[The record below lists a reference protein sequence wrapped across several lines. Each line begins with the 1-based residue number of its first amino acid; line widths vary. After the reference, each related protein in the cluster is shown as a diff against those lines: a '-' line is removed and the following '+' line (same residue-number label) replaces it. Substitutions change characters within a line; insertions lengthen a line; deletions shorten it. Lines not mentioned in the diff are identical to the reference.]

1 MFDGSGFEG
10 AGWLVVWPVLIP
22 LLGAALAAAAWG
34 RERTQATI
42 SIVVLGAQFISAA
55 VLFDHVWS
63 HGVVAMSMGGWPAP
77 FGIALAAD
85 PFGAFLTVVGSLV
98 ALAVVA
104 HSLGATDAEHRRAGF
119 FPLILALMAGVAGAF
134 LTSDIFNLYVWFEVT
149 LISSFGLIVLGGR
162 REQIDGAVKYAFL
175 NLIATTLL
183 LIAIGLLYGL
193 TGTLNMADLSGAVAA
208 LPQDSTLET
217 VGLLF
222 LVSLGMKAALFPLYF
237 WLPAAYHTPLPTV
250 SAIFAALLTKVG
262 VYALIRV
269 FMVVFPDS
277 AHLAREAMIW
287 VAVAT
292 MVLGALGA
300 LAESDIRRFVS
311 FTVVSGVGV
320 MVGGLAIGT
329 EAAFL
334 GTIFYIV
341 HSIIVSAALFIAAGM
356 IASAGNAT
364 RIEDLAGLYKR
375 APYLSVAFLIVGLS
389 LAGVPPL
396 AGFWPKVYLVQA
408 GLEAGSTILV
418 VGILLSGFLTLLAV
432 GRAFALIFWRA
443 APEDAPTPPAPEFGN
458 LVKGSLGA
466 LAALTFLIGLYSA
479 PVVKA
484 STRAAADLLAPDAY
498 IEAVLG
504 APRAVTASDD
514 PVLGKEVTE

>member
-1 MFDGSGFEG
+1 MFES

-22 LLGAALAAAAWG
+22 ILGAALATAAWG
-34 RERTQATI
+34 NERAQSLIGIGGLAAQFVA
-42 SIVVLGAQFISAA
+42 SIV
-55 VLFDHVWS
+55 LFSHVWS
-63 HGVVAMSMGGWPAP
+63 HGVVAMSMGGWQAP

-85 PFGAFLTVVGSLV
+85 TLGAGLTLVGSLV
-98 ALAVVA
+98 GLIVAL
-104 HSLGATDAEHRRAGF
+104 HSIGSTDADHHRAGL
-119 FPLILALMAGVAGAF
+119 FPLLLALMAGVAGAF

-193 TGTLNMADLSGAVAA
+193 TGTLNMADLAGKVAA

-217 VGLLF
+217 VALLF
-222 LVSLGMKAALFPLYF
+222 LISLGMKAALFPLYF

-262 VYALIRV
+262 VYSLIRV
-269 FMVVFPDS
+269 FSLVFPESGDI
-277 AHLAREAMIW
+277 ARDAMIW

-292 MVLGALGA
+292 MILGALGA

-329 EAAFL
+329 ELAFL
-334 GTIFYIV
+334 GTIFYFI
-341 HSIIVSAALFIAAGM
+341 HSIIISAALFIAAGM
-356 IASAGNAT
+356 IAAAGKAT
-364 RIEDLAGLYKR
+364 KIEELAGLYKR
-375 APYLSVAFLIVGLS
+375 APYLAVTFLIVGLS
-389 LAGVPPL
+389 LAGVPPF
-396 AGFWPKVYLVQA
+396 AGFWPKVYLIQA
-408 GLEAGSTILV
+408 GHEAGSALLV
-418 VGILLSGFLTLLAV
+418 VGILVSGFLTLIAV
-432 GRAFALIFWRA
+432 GRAFALMFWRTGEDE
-443 APEDAPTPPAPEFGN
+443 APVQDAGP

-466 LAALTFLIGLYSA
+466 LAVMTFVIGLYSA
-479 PVVKA
+479 PVVEMSGRSA
-484 STRAAADLLAPDAY
+484 GELLSPDAY
-498 IEAVLG
+498 INTVLNPTMAIRPEDVPTTVLSEAQ
-504 APRAVTASDD
+504 
-514 PVLGKEVTE
+514 EVTQ

>member
-1 MFDGSGFEG
+1 MFES

-34 RERTQATI
+34 NERAQSTI
-42 SIVVLGAQFISAA
+42 GVASLGAQFLASVI
-55 VLFDHVWS
+55 LFAHVWNN
-63 HGVVAMSMGGWPAP
+63 GVVAMSMGGWDAP

-85 PFGAFLTVVGSLV
+85 TLGASLTVVGSLV
-98 ALAVVA
+98 GLIVAL
-104 HSLGATDAEHRRAGF
+104 HSIGSTDADHRRAGF
-119 FPLILALMAGVAGAF
+119 FPLLLALMAGVAGAF

-193 TGTLNMADLSGAVAA
+193 TGTLNMADLSAKVAA

-217 VGLLF
+217 ICLLF

-262 VYALIRV
+262 VYSLIRV
-269 FMVVFPDS
+269 FSLVFPESGDI
-277 AHLAREAMIW
+277 ARDAMIW

-300 LAESDIRRFVS
+300 LAETDMRRMVS

-320 MVGGLAIGT
+320 MVGGLAIGS
-329 EAAFL
+329 ELAFL
-334 GTIFYIV
+334 GTIFYFV
-341 HSIIVSAALFIAAGM
+341 HSIIISAALFIAVGM
-356 IASAGNAT
+356 IAAAGQST
-364 RIEDLAGLYKR
+364 KITELSGLYKR
-375 APYLSVAFLIVGLS
+375 APFLAVAFLIVGLS
-389 LAGVPPL
+389 LAGIPPL

-408 GLEAGSTILV
+408 GHEAGSTLLVAGILV
-418 VGILLSGFLTLLAV
+418 SGFLTLVTV
-432 GRAFALIFWRA
+432 GRAFALIFWRDSGDEQPV
-443 APEDAPTPPAPEFGN
+443 PEPVP

-466 LAALTFLIGLYSA
+466 LAVMTFVIGLYSA
-479 PVVKA
+479 PVVEVSNRSAGELLEPGAYVNTVLGRA
-484 STRAAADLLAPDAY
+484 STAEVQEGPSEALTAAMED
-498 IEAVLG
+498 VQ
-504 APRAVTASDD
+504 
-514 PVLGKEVTE
+514 

>member
-1 MFDGSGFEG
+1 MFDNG
-10 AGWLVVWPVLIP
+10 GWLVVWPVVIP
-22 LLGAALAAAAWG
+22 ILGAALAAVVWG
-34 RERTQATI
+34 NERRQ
-42 SIVVLGAQFISAA
+42 SIIGVAGLGAQFIASIA
-55 VLFDHVWS
+55 LFTHVWS
-63 HGVVAMSMGGWPAP
+63 HGVVTMSMGGWQAP

-85 PFGAFLTVVGSLV
+85 TFGAGLTLVSSFVGLII
-98 ALAVVA
+98 AV
-104 HSLGATDAEHRRAGF
+104 HSIGATDATHRRAGY
-119 FPLILALMAGVAGAF
+119 FPLLLALMAGVAGAF

-193 TGTLNMADLSGAVAA
+193 TGTLNMADLSGKVAE

-217 VGLLF
+217 VALLF

-262 VYALIRV
+262 VYSLIRV
-269 FMVVFPDS
+269 FSLVFPESGDM
-277 AHLAREAMIW
+277 AREAMIW

-300 LAESDIRRFVS
+300 MAESDIRRFVS

-329 EAAFL
+329 EMALL
-334 GTIFYIV
+334 GAIFYFV
-341 HSIIVSAALFIAAGM
+341 HSIIISAALFIAAGM
-356 IASAGNAT
+356 IVAAGKAT
-364 RIEDLAGLYKR
+364 KIEDLAGLYKR
-375 APYLSVAFLIVGLS
+375 APFLAVGFLIAGLS
-389 LAGVPPL
+389 LSGVPPL
-396 AGFWPKVYLVQA
+396 AGFWPKVFLVQA
-408 GLEAGSTILV
+408 ALEAGSTVLV
-418 VGILLSGFLTLLAV
+418 AGILLSGFLTLVAV

-443 APEDAPTPPAPEFGN
+443 SEDQTPLQDAGP

-466 LAALTFLIGLYSA
+466 FAVTTIVIGLYAA
-479 PVVKA
+479 PVVEISNRSA
-484 STRAAADLLAPDAY
+484 LELLSPDAY
-498 IEAVLG
+498 IDAVLGSPLAVLG
-504 APRAVTASDD
+504 ADDVPRAALSRA
-514 PVLGKEVTE
+514 GKEMQ